1 MKKIRYGDLCRCKKK
16 YLKISNSLFQFR
28 RGQRVL
34 SYHLAHSGNLALI
47 VHRMLK
53 AGPFFSHIDYCNSN
67 K

>member
-1 MKKIRYGDLCRCKKK
+1 MATYVDVKN
-16 YLKISNSLFQFR
+16 YLKIPNSQFQFI

-34 SYHLAHSGNLALI
+34 IYHLAHSGNLALI

-53 AGPFFSHIDYCNSN
+53 AGPFLSHIDYCNSN